1 MKKINY
7 NFNDLS
13 VNVFIYLFTA
23 SDKNRHWA
31 LDWTDQWL
39 ELTIES
45 CTWPKIEVFPL
56 NTSCDLQAGDDNR
69 HRCRL
74 CFFVSFFLLGHS
86 EVETSRT
93 SPRVAPPCSCLPAL
107 REGFAVNKRLGHQRG
122 GVIHAVVSW
131 CHTLYQCTW
140 NTSSDQ
146 NLRSSQE
153 VWITSGN
160 LANTPFPHVQSFVF
174 RIWWLKHVAVFCH
187 NVFQGE
193 ESRHGRMSTEGGR
206 LHWTA
211 GCPSVTGPGPVYKW
225 RSR

>member
-1 MKKINY
+1 MY
-7 NFNDLS
+7 L
-13 VNVFIYLFTA
+13 FIYLFTA

-93 SPRVAPPCSCLPAL
+93 SPRVASPCSCLPAL

-122 GVIHAVVSW
+122 GVIHSVVSSLMSYSVSVRVKYLFW
-131 CHTLYQCTW
+131 SEFKIKSRSLDYIWEFGKRAISSCTVICF
-140 NTSSDQ
+140 Q
-146 NLRSSQE
+146 NL
-153 VWITSGN
+153 
-160 LANTPFPHVQSFVF
+160 
-174 RIWWLKHVAVFCH
+174 
-187 NVFQGE
+187 
-193 ESRHGRMSTEGGR
+193 
-206 LHWTA
+206 
-211 GCPSVTGPGPVYKW
+211 VT
-225 RSR
+225 

>member
-93 SPRVAPPCSCLPAL
+93 SPQVASPCSCLPAL

-122 GVIHAVVSW
+122 GVIHGVVSSLMSYSVSVHVKYLFW
-131 CHTLYQCTW
+131 SEFKIKSRSQDYIWEFGKHAISSCTVVCF
-140 NTSSDQ
+140 Q
-146 NLRSSQE
+146 NL
-153 VWITSGN
+153 
-160 LANTPFPHVQSFVF
+160 
-174 RIWWLKHVAVFCH
+174 
-187 NVFQGE
+187 
-193 ESRHGRMSTEGGR
+193 
-206 LHWTA
+206 
-211 GCPSVTGPGPVYKW
+211 VT
-225 RSR
+225 